1 MTEPIPNPWLRRLPI
16 LVIAIVAGIGLV
28 YFRQFLRFEVLGQN
42 RDWLIGLRDAHYL
55 LTALAFMVIYILVVL
70 TSLPGGLIMSLTGG
84 FLFGLFPGVI
94 FNVTS
99 ATVGAVLLFLAIRAG
114 FSQDVAA
121 RIAARGGA
129 VARLQSNL
137 KQNEVWV
144 MLTMRLI
151 PVLPFSISNILPA
164 LVGVRLWAFAITTIL
179 GIIPAGLIYASIG
192 SGLSDIFDRGEAPRL
207 TDMIGLPLAGLAA
220 LSALPLAIKY
230 VQSRKT

>member
-1 MTEPIPNPWLRRLPI
+1 MTEPIPDPWLRRLPI
-16 LVIAIVAGIGLV
+16 LVIAIFAGIGLI

-99 ATVGAVLLFLAIRAG
+99 ATVGAVLLFLAIRSG

-137 KQNEVWV
+137 KQNEIWV

-164 LVGVRLWAFAITTIL
+164 LVGVRLWAFAMTTIL
-179 GIIPAGLIYASIG
+179 GIIPACLIYASIG
-192 SGLSDIFDRGEAPRL
+192 SDLSDIFDRGEAPRL

-220 LSALPLAIKY
+220 LSALPLVIKY